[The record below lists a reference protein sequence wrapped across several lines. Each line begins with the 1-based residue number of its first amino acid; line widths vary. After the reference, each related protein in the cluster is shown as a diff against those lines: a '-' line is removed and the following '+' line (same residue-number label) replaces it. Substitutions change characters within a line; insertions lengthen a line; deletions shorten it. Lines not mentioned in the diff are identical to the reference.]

1 MKTKVNQPPSLPQS
15 ANNEQSLAPQ
25 QLWHQLNKE
34 QQQAVLQSI
43 RQICWQMI
51 QATTRQRQEVAHGNQ

>member
-1 MKTKVNQPPSLPQS
+1 MKTKVNQPPILPQS
-15 ANNEQSLAPQ
+15 ASNEQSLAPQ
-25 QLWHQLNKE
+25 QLWQHLNKE

-51 QATTRQRQEVAHGNQ
+51 QATALQRQEVAHGNQ